1 MAIAAPACPQGEKK
15 MKEKPYSILLVE
27 DSGTD
32 AFTVK
37 RILRRY
43 LKPGCHIRHAENM
56 TEAHALLDSHDD
68 IELVLLDLH
77 LPDTRDEKDTFQRL
91 DAVRSNIPV
100 VILTGMKDYAL
111 AVKVVK
117 DGASE
122 FVDKALVGS
131 HPEIICEIVNFTVER
146 FRNTIINAASKGTF
160 SGPII

>member
-1 MAIAAPACPQGEKK
+1 
-15 MKEKPYSILLVE
+15 MKEQPYSILLIE

-56 TEAHALLDSHDD
+56 TEAHALLASHDD

-77 LPDTRDEKDTFQRL
+77 LPDTEDEKDTFQRL
-91 DAVRSNIPV
+91 DTVRNDIPV
-100 VILTGMKDYAL
+100 IILTGMKDYAL
-111 AVKVVK
+111 AVKTVK

-131 HPEIICEIVNFTVER
+131 HPEIICEIVNFTVDR
-146 FRNTIINAASKGTF
+146 FRGTT
-160 SGPII
+160 SAPAKAG